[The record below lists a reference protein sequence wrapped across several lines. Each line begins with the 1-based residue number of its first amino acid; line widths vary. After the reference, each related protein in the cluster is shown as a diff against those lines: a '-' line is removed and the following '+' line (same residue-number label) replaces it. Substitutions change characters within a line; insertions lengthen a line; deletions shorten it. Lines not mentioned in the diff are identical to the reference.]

1 LAIHWQGERLEV
13 GQILDAWRGPDG
25 KFYRISTQNGQIFE
39 LHYSESE
46 DAWSI
51 VQR

>member
-1 LAIHWQGERLEV
+1 LAIHWQSERLEV
-13 GQILDAWRGPDG
+13 EQILDAWRGPDG
-25 KFYRISTQNGQIFE
+25 KSYRISTQNGLIFE

-51 VQR
+51 FER

>member
-1 LAIHWQGERLEV
+1 LAICWQGERLV
-13 GQILDAWRGPDG
+13 VAQTLDAWRTPDG
-25 KFYRISTQNGQIFE
+25 KHYRITTQDGQIFE
-39 LHYSESE
+39 LHYSESN